1 MPLIFTNPALL
12 LGALAGAVPVIIHF
26 LSRRRVQRRQFS
38 DLRFLDEVQARQAR
52 SLGIR
57 RWLLLL
63 LRVLAIVL
71 IALAAAGPRWG
82 GLMAAGGGARSVL
95 FVIDTSASMS
105 TQTGQGTRLDEA
117 LQAAEGMIA
126 SLPENTTVQ
135 IITAG
140 AATEPL
146 FGDWLPAGAGS
157 ARGLDL
163 VSATDGGFD
172 PAAVLREAARQ
183 TARAPA
189 PQVEMVWVG
198 DLQDIPDEPQNA
210 PAARALLGSGTV
222 RHLVR
227 PVGAAVPGG
236 GVLNVALPGRA
247 VHPGENVA
255 VTALVTSRFP
265 DEVFTLELDGR
276 TVAQTVVPAAAATPV
291 DVVFA
296 LAAPPAGL
304 HRGQVR
310 RDSDVFPADDQ
321 RPFVLQVPEAL
332 DVLLVHGQDRAVDP
346 AAGRGGWRFLAE
358 ALAPGGA
365 PGLFRVR
372 SLDSADLTTGDLAAC
387 RVALFVD
394 PDPLGRRATES
405 LLAWL
410 RAGGAA
416 VFLVGEP
423 ALAGYLGGNLLPA
436 IGLPGEALYA
446 GGGEG
451 QAERQRPRIIDP
463 GHPVFAG
470 LEAEALATFEDVI
483 WRRWFRLQE
492 GPGRVLLALTDASP
506 LLIETDLE
514 QGRAV
519 VLPFDLVPAAGGLA
533 TSPMALPF
541 FQRLVSWLAGAAG
554 DGAAVNLEVGAQA
567 RVTPPVAG
575 TAGSLLERT
584 EDLLIL
590 DDRGA
595 VLRAADLVWSGGRP
609 QLAGDP
615 TRRAGFLTF
624 TAGGDT
630 VGVVAAGVPAAES
643 ILGLMTIDRWRARL
657 QGWGLELAADLSAPG
672 GQDLAG
678 LLAGREL
685 APWFF
690 LGAVL
695 LLLLE
700 LWLGRAASGAR
711 SLSG

>member
-26 LSRRRVQRRQFS
+26 LSRRRVQRRKFS

-71 IALAAAGPRWG
+71 IALGVAGPRWG
-82 GLMAAGGGARSVL
+82 GIMAAGSGARSVL
-95 FVIDTSASMS
+95 FVLDTSASMA
-105 TQTGQGTRLDEA
+105 TQSGQGTRLEQA
-117 LQAAEGMIA
+117 LQAAEGMIT

-135 IITAG
+135 IIAAG
-140 AATEPL
+140 AVTEPV
-146 FGDWLPAGAGS
+146 FGDWLSAGAGA

-163 VSATDGGFD
+163 VRPTDGAFD
-172 PAAVLREAARQ
+172 AAAVLREAARQ

-189 PQVEMVWVG
+189 AQVEMVWLG
-198 DLQDIPDEPQNA
+198 DLQDVPDDPKNA
-210 PAARALLGSGTV
+210 PAAQVLLGSGTV

-227 PVGAAVPGG
+227 PVGEEAPGG
-236 GVLNVALPGRA
+236 GVLNVTLPGRA
-247 VHPGENVA
+247 VHQGENVA
-255 VTALVTSRFP
+255 VSALVTSQFA

-276 TVAQTVVPAAAATPV
+276 PVAETVVPTAAAAPV
-291 DVVFA
+291 NVSFA
-296 LAAPPAGL
+296 LAVPAAGL

-310 RDSDVFPADDQ
+310 RDSDVFPADDA
-321 RPFVLQVPEAL
+321 RPFALQVSAAL
-332 DVLLVHGQDRAVDP
+332 DVLLVHGQDRAVDA
-346 AAGRGGWRFLAE
+346 AAGRGGWRYLAE
-358 ALAPGGA
+358 ALAPGGDQ
-365 PGLFRVR
+365 GLFRVKA
-372 SLDSADLTTGDLAAC
+372 LDSAALTTGDLAAC

-416 VFLVGEP
+416 AFLVGEP
-423 ALAGYLGGNLLPA
+423 TLAGYLGGSLLPA
-436 IGLPGEALYA
+436 LGLPGEVTYL
-446 GGGEG
+446 GGGQG
-451 QAERQRPRIIDP
+451 QQERQRPRIIDT

-470 LEAEALATFEDVI
+470 LEAEALATFEDVV
-483 WRRWFRLQE
+483 WQHWFRLEE
-492 GPGRVLLALTDASP
+492 GPGRVLLALTDESP
-506 LLIETDLE
+506 LLIETDLD
-514 QGRAV
+514 QGRVV
-519 VLPFDLVPAAGGLA
+519 VLPFDLRPGAGGLT

-541 FQRLVSWLAGAAG
+541 FQRLASWLAGDTG
-554 DGAAVNLEVGAQA
+554 DGAAVNLLVGEQA
-567 RVTPPVAG
+567 RVTPQLTGAQDG
-575 TAGSLLERT
+575 LLERS

-590 DDRGA
+590 DDDGA
-595 VLRAADLVWSGGRP
+595 VVRTADLVWPGGRP
-609 QLAGDP
+609 HLAGDV
-615 TRRAGFLTF
+615 TRRAGFFTF

-630 VGVVAAGVPAAES
+630 VGLVAAAVPAAES
-643 ILGLMTIDRWRARL
+643 GRTLLTVDQWRTRL
-657 QGWGLELAADLSAPG
+657 QGWGLELAADLSPEG

-690 LGAVL
+690 LAALL

-700 LWLGRAASGAR
+700 LWVGRAASAPKPI
-711 SLSG
+711 SG